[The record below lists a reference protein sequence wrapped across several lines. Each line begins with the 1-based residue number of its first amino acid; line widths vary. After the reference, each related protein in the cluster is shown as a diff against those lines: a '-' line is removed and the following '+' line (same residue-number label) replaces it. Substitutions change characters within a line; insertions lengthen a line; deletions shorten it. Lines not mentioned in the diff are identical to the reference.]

1 MEFREPTELIEF
13 LEPYPGQVVDLAL
26 QARLVLLEMYWPVSE
41 IYYDANSAVCSGF
54 TYTGR
59 VSDNFVNLAV
69 YADHVTLIF
78 QKGVHLND
86 PHGLLK
92 GGGNQVRHIRLAGIE
107 TLRQAAVIELL
118 SLAAIQAP
126 GSRGGTEP
134 TVIIKV
140 MKGRKRRPTRDIDR
154 GM

>member
-13 LEPYPGQVVDLAL
+13 LELYPGPVVDLAL
-26 QARLVLLEMYWPVSE
+26 QARLVLLEMLWPVSE

-59 VSDNFVNLAV
+59 VSDNFMNLAV

-78 QKGVHLND
+78 PQGVHLND
-86 PHGLLK
+86 PQGVLK

-107 TLRQAAVIELL
+107 TLRQAAVIDLL
-118 SLAAIQAP
+118 NQAAIQAP
-126 GSRGGTEP
+126 GSRGETEP
-134 TVIIKV
+134 IVVVKV
-140 MKGRKRRPTRDIDR
+140 MKGRKRRPAADIDR